1 MKRKP
6 KGRLE
11 LNWMGK
17 DSALIPV
24 EDGRYDYAWVDPD
37 DVRVREVKPLEVIET
52 VGDMDA
58 DGAQDNL
65 VVIGDSG
72 DALRSLATVP
82 EWKAKYEGQVKLVY
96 IDPPFN
102 TEQTFEH
109 YADQLE
115 HSVWLTMMR
124 DRIRDM
130 KPLLAKDA
138 SVWVH
143 LDDAENHRMRLLM
156 DEEFGPE
163 NFVAEI
169 AWQKSDT
176 LRNDSRGFSSDFD
189 IILVYRTN
197 SSWSPGRLDR
207 PDEMNLIYKSPD
219 GDESDWFNGGPT
231 APGARTHQGMVYAIQ
246 NPITGALHYPLKN
259 RHWAL
264 SQSDILRMLSEY
276 ADYELRVI
284 DDTEQRAA
292 VCGVRPDQV
301 RAEVPAIMVRGDISA
316 ARARASKRHR
326 AGSWPVFYFT
336 GEGGVGAPGKKTYIP
351 EGGVPPRT
359 W

>member
-37 DVRVREVKPLEVIET
+37 DVRVREVKPLEVLQT

-72 DALRSLATVP
+72 DALRSLATIP

-124 DRIRDM
+124 DRIRGM

-163 NFVAEI
+163 NFIAEVI
-169 AWQKSDT
+169 WQKVYSPK
-176 LRNDSRGFSSDFD
+176 NSAKHFSIDHD
-189 IILVYRTN
+189 YI
-197 SSWSPGRLDR
+197 
-207 PDEMNLIYKSPD
+207 LIYALCADDWRPNALARSTAMDSAYRNPD
-219 GDESDWFNGGPT
+219 GDPRGPWK
-231 APGARTHQGMVYAIQ
+231 P
-246 NPITGALHYPLKN
+246 
-259 RHWAL
+259 
-264 SQSDILRMLSEY
+264 SC
-276 ADYELRVI
+276 
-284 DDTEQRAA
+284 
-292 VCGVRPDQV
+292 CG
-301 RAEVPAIMVRGDISA
+301 S
-316 ARARASKRHR
+316 
-326 AGSWPVFYFT
+326 
-336 GEGGVGAPGKKTYIP
+336 
-351 EGGVPPRT
+351 
-359 W
+359 